1 MSYLF
6 RSRMSTETDIQKL
19 NSAVDESFDKGTL
32 IRIRVSAVRI
42 FFIGVVLVAVYFA
55 YYWSQ
60 VAAQA
65 ALANLLELSVSL
77 DALATAIAALGLVMF
92 GMVLGRDW
100 KDSEREQAE
109 RLHYKK
115 LEDKADPITLRALI
129 RMRIA
134 LPKGITLEQARSAN
148 PSLFSKEEFVRRL
161 LEP

>member
-115 LEDKADPITLRALI
+115 LVNFFADNQLEEAREPPAYPYVPVG
-129 RMRIA
+129 A
-134 LPKGITLEQARSAN
+134 GLP
-148 PSLFSKEEFVRRL
+148 PYY
-161 LEP
+161 

>member
-1 MSYLF
+1 
-6 RSRMSTETDIQKL
+6 MSTETDIQKL

-115 LEDKADPITLRALI
+115 LVNFFADNQLEEAREPPAYPYVPVG
-129 RMRIA
+129 A
-134 LPKGITLEQARSAN
+134 GLP
-148 PSLFSKEEFVRRL
+148 PYY
-161 LEP
+161 